1 MIKVEGINQY
11 YGQSHTL
18 WDFSMEVMAGTCTAL
33 IGRNGVGKTTLLK
46 CVMGLLPVRSG
57 SMRFDGADLLALPAE
72 RRNTLIA
79 RLIEEEEGTV
89 YQFDIHMQGERETV
103 FLEF

>member
-1 MIKVEGINQY
+1 MHHAFTRLY
-11 YGQSHTL
+11 
-18 WDFSMEVMAGTCTAL
+18 FSDEAEA
-33 IGRNGVGKTTLLK
+33 NEKDPLL
-46 CVMGLLPVRSG
+46 RE
-57 SMRFDGADLLALPAE
+57 LPAA
-72 RRNTLIA
+72 RRYTLIA

>member
-1 MIKVEGINQY
+1 MHHAFTRLY
-11 YGQSHTL
+11 
-18 WDFSMEVMAGTCTAL
+18 FSDEAEA
-33 IGRNGVGKTTLLK
+33 NEKDPLL
-46 CVMGLLPVRSG
+46 RE
-57 SMRFDGADLLALPAE
+57 LPAE

-79 RLIEEEEGTV
+79 RRIGEEAGTV